1 MRFFFNVFFIF
12 FPVLIYSQS
21 KLLLIDSIDTRGDVK
36 ECIPLSENI
45 LIGISTDNRLCK
57 WEVKDHKLIDLSTE
71 FVYSTSVNLFL
82 LSPFKVAMYIP
93 DENKINIYDNNLQY
107 LSSLSLFKIID
118 VSVKKAFAGALEGFI
133 LWTVNDELILLNY
146 QGNKI
151 WTYDLKTFGLN
162 DIDDLE
168 IILINNGFV
177 ILIPNK
183 ILIFFNSDGIPIN
196 IIPTNYQKITYV
208 SKSIVALE
216 SEYILKVLTLKDLKE
231 IETIFMYQPVIKLR
245 SNKNLISVLMD
256 DKIYMFRFVN

>member
-1 MRFFFNVFFIF
+1 MWV
-12 FPVLIYSQS
+12 
-21 KLLLIDSIDTRGDVK
+21 
-36 ECIPLSENI
+36 
-45 LIGISTDNRLCK
+45 
-57 WEVKDHKLIDLSTE
+57 EVKDHKLIDLSTE
-71 FVYSTSVNLFL
+71 FVCSISVNLFL

-118 VSVKKAFAGALEGFI
+118 VSVKSFCWCIGRI
-133 LWTVNDELILLNY
+133 YLWTVNDELILLNY